1 MGFNVVLLAAVLA
14 LTPAAVLGAVA
25 TLSFTVM
32 GQPNIG
38 IGFADVDTSTCA
50 GMPLLLGSVTEDG
63 LTTNVSIECET
74 ATETLSIT
82 FNGTGRSFVAAEY
95 AEWSF
100 NAAQQINS
108 KFVDPPSH
116 RWPPP
121 SLRTCDH
128 LPHSQS
134 VRARHTVCTEHTPTP
149 LSCFNATHLRR
160 HSSGNRHHHNT

>member
-1 MGFNVVLLAAVLA
+1 MGFNVVLVAAVLA
-14 LTPAAVLGAVA
+14 LTPAAALGAVA

-108 KFVDPPSH
+108 EFVDPPSQC
-116 RWPPP
+116 RCRLPPP

-128 LPHSQS
+128 LPRLVNLYAH
-134 VRARHTVCTEHTPTP
+134 ATPFAP
-149 LSCFNATHLRR
+149 
-160 HSSGNRHHHNT
+160 NTRQLP